1 MLFDLGL
8 RRNVAYSVIRSNF
21 REKKLA
27 KNISPPYVMKKQYAE
42 FHVSKFQK
50 WRKLYMRS
58 LLVPKWITLTF
69 V

>member
-50 WRKLYMRS
+50 
-58 LLVPKWITLTF
+58 
-69 V
+69 